1 MNNLE
6 FNNDDKKELEK
17 LNKITFS
24 ILDIYNKLYKLEIC
38 DMKASIEYNK
48 YLGYLDTMKNIE
60 DDYYKKCNFTYNK
73 ICKWYYYIDK
83 NIDIKDNYL
92 EVLSNF
98 DYKNMVIC
106 RV

>member
-38 DMKASIEYNK
+38 DMKASI
-48 YLGYLDTMKNIE
+48 
-60 DDYYKKCNFTYNK
+60 
-73 ICKWYYYIDK
+73 
-83 NIDIKDNYL
+83 
-92 EVLSNF
+92 
-98 DYKNMVIC
+98 
-106 RV
+106 

>member
-6 FNNDDKKELEK
+6 FSNEDKKELEK

-38 DMKASIEYNK
+38 DMKDSIEYNK

-60 DDYYKKCNFTYNK
+60 DDYYK
-73 ICKWYYYIDK
+73 
-83 NIDIKDNYL
+83 NYK
-92 EVLSNF
+92 F
-98 DYKNMVIC
+98 D
-106 RV
+106 